1 MMTKKDLFEQVGGF
15 DEQFVIA
22 CNDVDYCLKL
32 RELNKL
38 IVFNA
43 FAELHHYESKSRGY
57 EDTAEKKERFEKEKA
72 KFQKKWQKVLDEGDP
87 FYNKNFPITKA
98 PFTLG

>member
-1 MMTKKDLFEQVGGF
+1 MTKKSLFNRVGGF

-32 RELNKL
+32 RELDKW

-43 FAELHHYESKSRGY
+43 FAEWHHYESKSRGY
-57 EDTAEKKERFEKEKA
+57 EDTKEKT
-72 KFQKKWQKVLDEGDP
+72 
-87 FYNKNFPITKA
+87 KNG
-98 PFTLG
+98 LLER